1 MITTLCLAFALQ
13 AGSLEEALADAE
25 KLGAQGQF
33 AAAVSTLEDAGVTD
47 STDAMAWLAYA
58 TWSTRALENDLAA
71 GRIGGLEVVD
81 AFTDVAWMLEKAS
94 GFDGAPV
101 QVWVDWSEALLNA
114 NDLRNSL
121 KVLEDGLDQHANAA
135 PLFEQRGRVQMAQAR
150 NAAGNGDAEEATK
163 LQDAAESSFRKAI
176 AAAPE
181 TASPRMRLAE
191 LLWTRYVEGG
201 AESAS
206 LKRDA
211 IASWTAA
218 AKEDAAGVDPG
229 MVYNWLGIES
239 VPVFDQLIQSQ
250 PDQVLHYWY
259 RGSAFYALGPDQWP
273 GLRDDFL
280 KVLELNPEFT
290 NAYYFLAD
298 GAMRRGTQ
306 QSQGGDQE
314 TAEKAYRA
322 SAGFWARYLEGFGD
336 QYRMQVK
343 QGEDGGRAAAEN
355 MNWLAGKTSFADG
368 VVLLR
373 WAVGTVPDY
382 ADAWNNLAYF
392 LRETR
397 QPEAARDAYA
407 RAFELKPDDPTVMND
422 YAVVLHYYLQE
433 RMDFAEE
440 LYVKA
445 AARAE
450 AMLEA
455 NEFDDEAHKSRIQ
468 IALRDSRNNLRRIQA
483 GEITQ

>member
-71 GRIGGLEVVD
+71 GRLGGLEVVD

-121 KVLEDGLDQHANAA
+121 KVLEEGLDAHANAA
-135 PLFEQRGRVQMAQAR
+135 PLFEQRGRVQMARAR

-218 AKEDAAGVDPG
+218 A
-229 MVYNWLGIES
+229 
-239 VPVFDQLIQSQ
+239 
-250 PDQVLHYWY
+250 
-259 RGSAFYALGPDQWP
+259 
-273 GLRDDFL
+273 
-280 KVLELNPEFT
+280 
-290 NAYYFLAD
+290 
-298 GAMRRGTQ
+298 
-306 QSQGGDQE
+306 
-314 TAEKAYRA
+314 
-322 SAGFWARYLEGFGD
+322 
-336 QYRMQVK
+336 
-343 QGEDGGRAAAEN
+343 
-355 MNWLAGKTSFADG
+355 
-368 VVLLR
+368 
-373 WAVGTVPDY
+373 
-382 ADAWNNLAYF
+382 
-392 LRETR
+392 
-397 QPEAARDAYA
+397 
-407 RAFELKPDDPTVMND
+407 
-422 YAVVLHYYLQE
+422 
-433 RMDFAEE
+433 
-440 LYVKA
+440 
-445 AARAE
+445 
-450 AMLEA
+450 
-455 NEFDDEAHKSRIQ
+455 
-468 IALRDSRNNLRRIQA
+468 
-483 GEITQ
+483 